1 MNIELCSERV
11 GCRLCRKEAHR
22 PIVRNGV
29 ITADCRPNR
38 YTLESLSGPS
48 DTKSD
53 HDERS
58 SGKVMSNAY
67 ANECFGGLAIVYKDT
82 LGAGVNTTYAY
93 VARARCSRG
102 CSAIGCGYETLLH
115 VYT

>member
-1 MNIELCSERV
+1 
-11 GCRLCRKEAHR
+11 
-22 PIVRNGV
+22 
-29 ITADCRPNR
+29 
-38 YTLESLSGPS
+38 
-48 DTKSD
+48 
-53 HDERS
+53 
-58 SGKVMSNAY
+58 MSNAY